1 MCGNNLPKEL
11 LKEKQIKNASKD
23 KAQYEKYKERLGKN
37 APKSLAEFID
47 IKYNKDRWELFKGY
61 TRAIQKGDISIS
73 TSFKYYEKID
83 TEITKAFKGVTTANG
98 ITIKGHGLHFIDRI
112 IGNEDT
118 YLGKKGKLTKKRD
131 PVKISD
137 ALETILNPDKI
148 GDIKVDKKGR
158 RSQKFTKNKCA
169 AVSVNPD
176 TQKLV
181 QTNKK

>member
-1 MCGNNLPKEL
+1 M
-11 LKEKQIKNASKD
+11 
-23 KAQYEKYKERLGKN
+23 
-37 APKSLAEFID
+37 
-47 IKYNKDRWELFKGY
+47 ELFKGY
-61 TRAIQKGDISIS
+61 TRALQKEHIS
-73 TSFKYYEKID
+73 TSTDFRYYEKMD
-83 TEITKAFKGVTTANG
+83 AEITKAFKGVTTANG

-137 ALETILNPDKI
+137 ALKTILNPDKI
-148 GDIKVDKKGR
+148 GDIRVDKKGR
-158 RSQKFTKNKCA
+158 ASQTFTKKHYA
-169 AVSVNPD
+169 MVSINPD